1 MNIIGK
7 AFSMV
12 RGDSEDI
19 RVTMRQNIGTDE
31 SSVFER
37 VPFVEGDKVEIKAL
51 ERPFKLYAVFP
62 KRQSAPALKLDTKFI
77 HKTVTEFGDG
87 EAFIRIMPEDTE
99 GLGFGEYVYDV
110 QITFAD
116 GRVKTPVHDCPF
128 SLMKEESY

>member
-1 MNIIGK
+1 MKIIGK

-19 RVTMRQNIGTDE
+19 RITMRQNIGTDE
-31 SSVFER
+31 SPVFER
-37 VPFVEGDKVEIKAL
+37 VPFVEGDKVEMTVRKFA
-51 ERPFKLYAVFP
+51 ED
-62 KRQSAPALKLDTKFI
+62 DTKFI

-87 EAFIRIMPEDTE
+87 EAFIRINPEDTE
-99 GLGFGEYVYDV
+99 AMGFGEYVYDV

-128 SLMKEESY
+128 TLMKEESY